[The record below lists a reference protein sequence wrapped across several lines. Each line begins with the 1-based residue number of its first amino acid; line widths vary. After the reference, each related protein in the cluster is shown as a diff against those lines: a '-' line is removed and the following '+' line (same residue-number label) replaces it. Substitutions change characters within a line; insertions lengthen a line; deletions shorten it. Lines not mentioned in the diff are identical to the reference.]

1 MANNSLKNENE
12 GFIMTEAE
20 EEVNPKRENKKIDFK
35 KFKTPAIIVASVLLV
50 IALFFGIMH
59 FVSAP
64 WRKGEKPMPEFFA
77 KIGMYQGPAFRYF
90 DGITIN
96 GVDVGGM
103 TKNQANKAV
112 LAAQDGDKSAYSIK
126 ITARDKSYQLDGKD
140 IVFSIDTDDAL
151 NNAKKY
157 CVSIMRGETVFD
169 YAQTA
174 FKVDVNIDTEKMAN
188 VITAIQ
194 TGLKQDPVN
203 ATFKGV
209 KASGVEFEEEKD
221 GINITLENIKNDIE
235 TFIASGQKRG
245 EIIATNDPIKA
256 EITVAKLK
264 EKIQIIGTFSTT
276 STASSAS
283 TFNMKKAMGLC
294 DGSVIEPGAVWSF
307 NTCTGNSNLA
317 SGGWVPAKVIS
328 GGQFT
333 NGYGGGI
340 CQASTTIYNAAL
352 RANLTIDTRYNH
364 TYPSTYCKVGFDATV
379 DYPNKDLKL
388 KNDTGYPV
396 YIQCTMEG
404 KKLVVNIYGC
414 PDNTFDDITFE
425 SSTIKRV
432 PGSYYDVA
440 SYRILW
446 KDGKVIKREQL
457 ITSRYSLKDP
467 NGSSSNSSSSEGSS
481 SEGSSSEGSSSEGN
495 SSTGSNS
502 TGSSSTGSSS
512 TGSSSTGSSSTG
524 SSSTG
529 SSSVGTNSGETPVP
543 PPVTSNPEETQ
554 SPENTPTPENTTQ
567 QAA

>member
-12 GFIMTEAE
+12 GFVMADADEKKARTKKE
-20 EEVNPKRENKKIDFK
+20 KNKLDFQKI
-35 KFKTPAIIVASVLLV
+35 KTPVIIVASVLVV

-64 WRKGEKPMPEFFA
+64 WRSGEKPMPTVFA
-77 KIGMYQGPAFRYF
+77 KIGMYQGAGFRYF

-103 TKNQANKAV
+103 TKNQAKRAINKA
-112 LAAQDGDKSAYSIK
+112 QDNDKTAYSIK
-126 ITARDKSYQLDGKD
+126 ITARDKSYQLEGKD
-140 IVFSIDTDDAL
+140 IVFSIDSTEAL
-151 NNAKKY
+151 KEAKEY
-157 CVSIMRGETVFD
+157 CVAIMRGETIFD
-169 YAQTA
+169 YAQSA
-174 FKVDVNIDTEKMAN
+174 FTVDVNIDTEKMAN
-188 VITAIQ
+188 VIAAIQ

-221 GINITLENIKNDIE
+221 GINITVENIKNDIE
-235 TFIASGQKRG
+235 TFIASGQKTG

-294 DGSVIEPGAVWSF
+294 DGSVIEPGAIWSF

-396 YIQCTMEG
+396 YIQCIMEG
-404 KKLVVNIYGC
+404 KKLIVNIYGC

-425 SSTIKRV
+425 SSTVKRV

-440 SYRILW
+440 AYRILW

-457 ITSRYSLKDP
+457 ISSRYSLKDP
-467 NGSSSNSSSSEGSS
+467 NASSSESSEGSSSEGNNDESSSEGSS
-481 SEGSSSEGSSSEGN
+481 SEGGTSS
-495 SSTGSNS
+495 
-502 TGSSSTGSSS
+502 
-512 TGSSSTGSSSTG
+512 
-524 SSSTG
+524 
-529 SSSVGTNSGETPVP
+529 ETPVT
-543 PPVTSNPEETQ
+543 PPVTPDPE
-554 SPENTPTPENTTQ
+554 PTPSPDDTTQ